1 MSFETELVCF
11 FLLLFTSPL
20 PQERAG
26 RQTSGNFG
34 RKKIMRLKVLSCLS
48 FVIETSR
55 SLEIIMDTKSP
66 YFLKFDNNYLC
77 FAQTSSVCLCG
88 ETPPVH
94 FWQQLC
100 ILAEAAV
107 TSSR

>member
-1 MSFETELVCF
+1 MLF
-11 FLLLFTSPL
+11 FIIHIPIIS
-20 PQERAG
+20 RKG
-26 RQTSGNFG
+26 RQADIWEFW
-34 RKKIMRLKVLSCLS
+34 KEKIMRLKVLSCLS

-77 FAQTSSVCLCG
+77 FAQTISVCLCG